1 MSLIK
6 LRRRLLQLQLHY
18 WRHVYTLIRLWLCAF
33 INKSNGSQFKSAHY
47 GNVFASVF
55 MPLILLFSASFPE
68 DAVNS
73 FLSSFLFFLIL
84 TSLSYAKKKRQLNL
98 DLLQN
103 CWDMMCAWNLFT
115 HRKHFILCM
124 DFRIHYTL
132 LVLRVRVASEWSLC
146 VCTEYNTVKN
156 HSRTCDGWHSDNH
169 SWNIAY
175 GILWM

>member
-1 MSLIK
+1 MNLIK

-18 WRHVYTLIRLWLCAF
+18 WRHVYGLIRLWFCAC
-33 INKSNGSQFKSAHY
+33 INKSNGSQFKSSTLWQCFHFCIY
-47 GNVFASVF
+47 ASDLVIF
-55 MPLILLFSASFPE
+55 FFSPWGCLLIH
-68 DAVNS
+68 S
-73 FLSSFLFFLIL
+73 FLLSCSFWSWRL
-84 TSLSYAKKKRQLNL
+84 LSHAEQRQLNL

-103 CWDMMCAWNLFT
+103 CWDILCAWNPFT

-132 LVLRVRVASEWSLC
+132 QVLWVTVASEWSLC

-156 HSRTCDGWHSDNH
+156 HSRTCKGWRCDNRF
-169 SWNIAY
+169 SIAY